1 MRLEQELTE
10 LERTNP
16 EVRAA
21 ARKYDDAIRRIL
33 AGQRAKQAD
42 TKSLVP
48 CCAATL
54 DDHGRYC
61 VGFCGPDCLRRSGVS
76 Q

>member
-1 MRLEQELTE
+1 MGEWRTLSEELTE

-21 ARKYDDAIRRIL
+21 ARRYEITVSRIL
-33 AGQRAKQAD
+33 GCRH
-42 TKSLVP
+42 VMP
-48 CCAATL
+48 CKPGRCNDVYDPDDPEEAT
-54 DDHGRYC
+54 
-61 VGFCGPDCLRRSGVS
+61 